1 VTGLRGRAGW
11 SAPTGKISIA
21 GAALIM
27 MAGLAIPAWT
37 AITATAATTPVQG
50 TDVSNLTTVTSWP
63 DVKAA
68 GMTFVG
74 IEAAQGKTITNSQ
87 YDSQLTGATTAGL
100 FVMPYVFGDPGK
112 IDGTTQWSKGWAVI
126 DGDPHDRYKRGGLM
140 LPIVLDMESDP
151 INFPDEPCYGLSQT
165 AMRTWVKAFS
175 TADVKQ
181 TGAAPIIYTNPSWW
195 ASCVGATTSFSA
207 DPLWIANYGVSK
219 PAVPSGW
226 NSYTFWQ
233 YSNSATVSGIDGP
246 ADLDELGPVVQ
257 VSKVGTQIGPVQMRT
272 LTSLAGQA
280 DSFSWAGSPPGLAM
294 SSTGQITG
302 KPTTAGQY
310 TVTVTP
316 SAGAVPSTMALTW
329 DVHGTITVHS
339 PGNRSTI
346 AGTPVGLRVTASDT
360 DPAKYAPSFTASG
373 LPRGLSISSAGVIS
387 GWPSKPGTYKVTV
400 SASDKLFASGSTV
413 FTWTVKAAADSGVT
427 SAIRQWGGTG
437 KCLDDAG
444 SRTANG
450 TAVDLQS
457 CTGKANQK
465 WTVVQDGTIRVQ
477 GKCLD
482 VTGESK
488 TNGAKL
494 RLYTCNS
501 GDGAQQWQAGADS
514 ELVNPQSGK
523 CLYVPAAKAANGTRP
538 ELWTCAS
545 STGAA
550 DEHWLRPA
558 ASVYSGDAGKCLAVS
573 GSTVVL
579 AGCANT
585 GTQHWTESWD
595 GTLRLG
601 SRCLTET
608 GATVRSG
615 LSVGSCS
622 GAAATKWQLRPAG
635 PIATELAS
643 AASGLCVTAP
653 SAASGVKLVLGVC
666 ATSQA
671 ATWHVE

>member
-1 VTGLRGRAGW
+1 
-11 SAPTGKISIA
+11 
-21 GAALIM
+21 M
-27 MAGLAIPAWT
+27 MAGLAIPAGT
-37 AITATAATTPVQG
+37 AGTAAAVTATAVTATAATTPVQG

-63 DVKAA
+63 DVRGA
-68 GMTFVG
+68 GMAFVG

-87 YDSQLTGATTAGL
+87 YDSQVTGATAAGL
-100 FVMPYVFGDPGK
+100 FVMPYVFADPAK
-112 IDGTTQWSKGWAVI
+112 VDGATQFAKAWAVI
-126 DGDPHDRYKRGGLM
+126 DGIPGDPYTRGGLM

-151 INFPDEPCYGLSQT
+151 INFPGEPCYGLSQT
-165 AMRTWVKAFS
+165 AMRTWIQGFI
-175 TADVKQ
+175 TADVSQ

-195 ASCVGATTSFSA
+195 ASCVGTANSFSA
-207 DPLWIANYGVSK
+207 DPLWIANYGVPR

-233 YSNSATVSGIDGP
+233 YSDSATVSGITGA
-246 ADLDELGPVVQ
+246 ADLDYLGPVTQ
-257 VSKVGTQIGPVQMRT
+257 VSQVGSQIGPVQIRT

-280 DSFSWAGSPPGLAM
+280 DSFSWSGYPPGLAM
-294 SSTGQITG
+294 SASGQITG
-302 KPTTAGQY
+302 KPAAAGQY

-316 SAGAVPSTMALTW
+316 SAGAVPPTMTFTW

-339 PGNRSTI
+339 PGNRTTT
-346 AGTPVGLRVTASDT
+346 AGSPVWLRVTASDT
-360 DPAKYAPSFTASG
+360 DPAKYSPAFAASG
-373 LPRGLSISSAGVIS
+373 LPPGLSISSAGVIS
-387 GWPSKPGTYKVTV
+387 GWPSKPGAYKVTV
-400 SASDKLFASGSTV
+400 SASDGLDASGSHA
-413 FTWTVKAAADSGVT
+413 FTWTVNAASGSGFT
-427 SAIRQWGGTG
+427 GTIRQWGGSG
-437 KCLDDAG
+437 KCLDDSG
-444 SRTANG
+444 SKTANG
-450 TAVDLQS
+450 TAVDLWS
-457 CTGKANQK
+457 CTGKPDQN

-488 TNGAKL
+488 ANGARL
-494 RLYTCNS
+494 QLYTCNA

-523 CLYVPAAKAANGTRP
+523 CLYVPSADAANGARP
-538 ELWTCAS
+538 QLWTCAT

-573 GSTVVL
+573 GSAVVL

-585 GTQHWTESWD
+585 SAQHWTQSWD
-595 GTLRLG
+595 GTLRVG
-601 SRCLTET
+601 GKCLTET
-608 GATVRSG
+608 AATVRSG

-653 SAASGVKLVLGVC
+653 SSANGVKLVLGAC
-666 ATSQA
+666 AASQA
-671 ATWHVE
+671 ATWHVELLQPARNH